1 MFLFRIIVK
10 ILKMSH
16 TSTYSRF
23 ETLLQVRPDD
33 IDMNQHVHN
42 SRYLDYVLAARY
54 DQMEHHYKFPME
66 SFVENNFSWV
76 VSKATIEYKR
86 ALKLG
91 DKFIVNTGIT
101 EILAKGCIVSF
112 QIRNAKTDKLC
123 CDGEFHYTM
132 INSENGRSVNIPDWI
147 IEKYSI

>member
-1 MFLFRIIVK
+1 
-10 ILKMSH
+10 MS
-16 TSTYSRF
+16 TEKTYSRF

-54 DQMEHHYKFPME
+54 EQMEHNYQFPME
-66 SFVENNFSWV
+66 KFIENKFSWV

-101 EILAKGCIVSF
+101 EILPKGCIVSF
-112 QIRNAKTDKLC
+112 HINNAKTGKLC

-132 INSENGRSVNIPDWI
+132 VNSENGRAVSIPDWI
-147 IEKYSI
+147 IEHYSI